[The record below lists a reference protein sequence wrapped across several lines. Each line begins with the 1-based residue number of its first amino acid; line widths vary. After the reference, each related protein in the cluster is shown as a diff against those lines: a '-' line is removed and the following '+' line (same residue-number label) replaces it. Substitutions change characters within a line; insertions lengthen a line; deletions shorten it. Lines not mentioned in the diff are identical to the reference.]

1 MYLKALYSCVIGALL
16 ITNAQADTITVYK
29 DDKGQLLM
37 TNVDDDSKAWN
48 KFTQVVK
55 ETFYP
60 DPTPVNAVPSSDGY
74 YAYPNFSAN
83 NASSKGK
90 NNAFDA
96 LIRDSAARYEVDPA
110 LMKAMMHT
118 ESAFNPNARSHAG
131 AQGLM
136 QLMPATASR
145 FSVNNPY
152 NPAENIE
159 GSAKYLAWLMRRF
172 NNNVQLAL
180 AGYNAGEG
188 NVDKYNGIPPFK
200 ETQDYVRKVLNR
212 YHSIYVH
219 ETNLIQPTST
229 NTNQQNSG
237 YGYVPINYGTSNN
250 TQRNSL

>member
-1 MYLKALYSCVIGALL
+1 MYLKILTSSVISALL
-16 ITNAQADTITVYK
+16 LTNAQAETITVYK
-29 DDKGQLLM
+29 DKEGQLLM
-37 TNVDDDSKAWN
+37 TNVDNTGNGWS

-60 DPTPVNAVPSSDGY
+60 DSKPVNVVPSDNGY

-83 NASSKGK
+83 NINGKSNNSS
-90 NNAFDA
+90 FDSY
-96 LIRDSAARYEVDPA
+96 IRDSATRHGVDPA

-136 QLMPATASR
+136 QLMPATARR
-145 FSVNNPY
+145 FSVYNPY
-152 NPAENIE
+152 NPADNIE
-159 GSAKYLAWLMRRF
+159 GAAKYLAWLMRRF
-172 NNNVQLAL
+172 NNNVELAL

-188 NVDKYNGIPPFK
+188 NVDKYNGIPPFR
-200 ETQDYVRKVLNR
+200 ETQNYVKKVLNR

-219 ETNLIQPTST
+219 DRNLTQGTPTSNT
-229 NTNQQNSG
+229 NTG

-250 TQRNSL
+250 TRRNHL